1 MLKASIR
8 YDDLKAP
15 VELLDGGFLFGDS
28 RIEPF
33 GHRLLRSEALIGPG
47 RRAVIVRE
55 RLADDQRPAAEAR
68 RLDDAGVEAALAA
81 LEAYPLDW
89 LSVVWDPAGRA
100 VRFACSHW
108 GLAPIYLRG
117 DSDQVTA
124 SWSPSELLVP
134 GELPVDAVAASRFLA
149 GSACYG
155 AETMVA
161 GLRRLTAAS
170 TIAAEPGRLAVRYP
184 PSSPGVT
191 PADVA
196 AGEDPVTL
204 LLDATAAL
212 MELRPLRPDRT
223 AVEIS
228 GGMDSAIT
236 SLVAARAFGPGLLS
250 YGAVFE
256 GDMGRDQ
263 VARRNLIVGTG
274 GMADL
279 AVPAAR
285 LAPYGVTS
293 PRRTPLTVW
302 PHDENY
308 PEIFEPMIAF
318 CAGAGIDALITGSG
332 GDELYPLYPHERGGA
347 APSDRGSLL
356 TERARALLPGTGD
369 GYPFAGVLESAWVA
383 AAARSERLL
392 RHGIWPVYPFH
403 SRLLTQFTFRLPAQ
417 LRHDR
422 RLHRMSLTRLT
433 GDACFETDYV
443 KETFGPTLNIGLARN
458 REFIQALVADA
469 RSTALGLVDGP
480 AAEALAARAPDS
492 LNADERDTL
501 FFLINF
507 ETFVR
512 GQPAR
517 LA

>member
-15 VELLDGGFLFGDS
+15 VELLDGGFLFGGS
-28 RIEPF
+28 RIAPY
-33 GHRLLRSEALIGPG
+33 GHRLLRSEALVGPG
-47 RRAVIVRE
+47 LRAIVVRE
-55 RLADDQRPAAEAR
+55 RLAGDDQPATQLR
-68 RLDDAGVEAALAA
+68 KVDDDTVETMVSA
-81 LEAYPLDW
+81 LERYPLDW
-89 LSVVWDPAGRA
+89 LTVVWAPGGES
-100 VRFACSHW
+100 VRFACSYW
-108 GLAPIYLRG
+108 GLAPIYLRA
-117 DSDQVTA
+117 DADRVEAT
-124 SWSPSELLVP
+124 WSPSELLLS
-134 GELPVDAVAASRFLA
+134 GMLSLDGVAASRFLA

-155 AETMVA
+155 AETPVA

-170 TIAAEPGRLAVRYP
+170 TIVAEAGKLSVRYP

-191 PADVA
+191 PADLA
-196 AGEDPVTL
+196 AGEDPVAL

-256 GDMGRDQ
+256 GAMGQDQ
-263 VARRNLIVGTG
+263 IARRELIVETG

-285 LAPYGVTS
+285 FAPYGETS
-293 PRRTPLTVW
+293 PRRAPLTVW

-318 CAGAGIDALITGSG
+318 CAGAGVDALITGSG
-332 GDELYPLYPHERGGA
+332 GDELYPLYPHERGAGT
-347 APSDRGSLL
+347 PSDRSSLL
-356 TERARALLPGTGD
+356 TQKARDLLPGTGD

-403 SRLLTQFTFRLPAQ
+403 SRLLTQFTFRLPAE

-443 KETFGPTLNIGLARN
+443 KETFGPTLNIGLERN
-458 REFIQALVADA
+458 RDFIQAVIGDA
-469 RSTALGLVDGP
+469 RSAALGLVDAG
-480 AAEALAARAPDS
+480 AAQALAARRPETLS
-492 LNADERDTL
+492 ADERDTL

-512 GQPAR
+512 GQAAR